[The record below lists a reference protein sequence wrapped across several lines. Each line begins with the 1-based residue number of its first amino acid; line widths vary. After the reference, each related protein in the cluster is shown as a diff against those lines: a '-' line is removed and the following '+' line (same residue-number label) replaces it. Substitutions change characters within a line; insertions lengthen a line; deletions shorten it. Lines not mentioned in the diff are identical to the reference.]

1 VNSDHDN
8 ADAEPKLPPS
18 PLTEVVEVPPDV
30 PLPWSAVPLGALVG
44 LITGVGYG
52 VVVTAA
58 VGGPHFQVWIAAY
71 EGGVDAAGALLI
83 VFGAVLLDRLVPT
96 WPRAVRWASGMGA
109 AALAGVGLMVGVG
122 YVLSGLGA
130 GLPTWDVLGVLAGT
144 GVSYA
149 LLGGALALAGG
160 SGRDLLW
167 RLPLAGSTAMAA
179 VVVLRLGSSHLLGV
193 PLLIV
198 GPAGSMVGPVLGLL
212 LGLVMAE
219 RLNAA
224 QRRAVEQ
231 DSPWTQE

>member
-83 VFGAVLLDRLVPT
+83 VFGAALLDRLVPT
-96 WPRAVRWASGMGA
+96 WPRGVRWASGMGA

-149 LLGGALALAGG
+149 LLGGVLGVVGRAGK
-160 SGRDLLW
+160 DLLW
-167 RLPLAGSTAMAA
+167 RFPLAGSATMAVLVA
-179 VVVLRLGSSHLLGV
+179 LRLASSHLLGV
-193 PLLIV
+193 PLPIV
-198 GPAGSMVGPVLGLL
+198 GPAGSIVGPVFGLL
-212 LGLVMAE
+212 LGLAMAE

-231 DSPWTQE
+231 DSSWTQE